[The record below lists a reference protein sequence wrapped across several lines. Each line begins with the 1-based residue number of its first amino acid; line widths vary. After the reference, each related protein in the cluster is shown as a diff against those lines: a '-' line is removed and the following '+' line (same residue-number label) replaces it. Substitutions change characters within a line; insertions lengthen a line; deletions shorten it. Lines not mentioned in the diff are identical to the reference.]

1 MKNQTNA
8 LKTCLLG
15 AAVAV
20 LGVGC
25 ATSGHARYDADADMN
40 ADMGVSASADVGTD
54 RSDLDASYHTSDD
67 DRAAA
72 QATVSAL
79 GRTVDTRASWLNRH
93 PFYDYNL
100 RTMET
105 YTFAAPDPGLNMAS
119 TDTGAPEF
127 SVDLEP
133 GSVYVEAAGGE
144 GEVRAGRVIRHS
156 PNPIR

>member
-1 MKNQTNA
+1 M
-8 LKTCLLG
+8 
-15 AAVAV
+15 AV

-40 ADMGVSASADVGTD
+40 SDMGVSARAEMGTD
-54 RSDLDASYHTSDD
+54 RHDMEADYHASDD

-72 QATVSAL
+72 QSTVSAL
-79 GRTVDTRASWLNRH
+79 GRSVDTRAQWVNKF
-93 PFYDYNL
+93 PFYDLNL
-100 RTMET
+100 RTVET
-105 YTFAAPDPGLNMAS
+105 YTFAAPDPGLDFAS
-119 TDTGAPEF
+119 ADTSAPEF

-156 PNPIR
+156 ANPMR